1 MSSEPTE
8 LSLVVDPPMDP
19 ALQLAR
25 EEALLEGCDAGELPG
40 MLRFWEPEGLSVVVG
55 YANSVVT
62 EAHLAACDRE
72 GVPVLRRCSGGGTV
86 LQMPGVLN
94 YTVVMPVPADGA
106 LSTVGGTNT
115 WMMDRLR
122 QALSPLEGLG
132 DRLWVR
138 GVTDLCLDERK
149 CVGSAQRRKRA
160 ALLFHGS
167 ILLDAPLAL
176 MERYLAFPSQ
186 QPDYRHD
193 RSHLEFCCN
202 LGKTSGEVKEA
213 ILSAWNIRRDAIR
226 PALDRTERLVEERYG
241 RNSWHRKW

>member
-8 LSLVVDPPMDP
+8 LRLVEDP
-19 ALQLAR
+19 AMPPARQLAR

-62 EAHLAACDRE
+62 EAHLATCDRV

-94 YTVVMPVPADGA
+94 YTVVMPVPAEGA
-106 LSTVGGTNT
+106 LSTVGGTNA
-115 WMMDRLR
+115 WMMGRLR
-122 QALSPLEGLG
+122 DALSPLPDLG
-132 DRLWVR
+132 NRLSIR
-138 GVTDLCLDERK
+138 GVTDLCLDDRK

-167 ILLDAPLAL
+167 ILLDAPLDL

-186 QPDYRHD
+186 QPDYRHS
-193 RSHLEFCCN
+193 RSHLDFCCN
-202 LGKTSGEVKEA
+202 LGKSAAEVKEA
-213 ILSAWNIRRDAIR
+213 ILNAWKVRRDAIQ
-226 PALDRTERLVEERYG
+226 PPLDRTQRLGEERYG